1 MIKTAHDTGERI
13 KILEAAVENLGDA
26 LKKRDFAVDE
36 ELADI
41 QAELKAIK
49 LFLSRSMP
57 EFKEQFPQ
65 VLSKV
70 R

>member
-1 MIKTAHDTGERI
+1 MRPAHDIGERI
-13 KILEAAVENLGDA
+13 VILEKAVENLGDA
-26 LKKRDFAVDE
+26 LKKRDFAIDE

-49 LFLSRSMP
+49 LFLSRSVP
-57 EFKEQFPQ
+57 AFKEQFPE